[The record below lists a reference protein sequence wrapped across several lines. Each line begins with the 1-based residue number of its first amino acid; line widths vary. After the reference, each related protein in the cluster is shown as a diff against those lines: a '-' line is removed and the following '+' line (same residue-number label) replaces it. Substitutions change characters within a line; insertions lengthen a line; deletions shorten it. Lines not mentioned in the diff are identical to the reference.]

1 MSKKNIALLGATLV
15 SVIYGLTFTIAKDVM
30 PQYIDAYGFILLR
43 VGGTTLLFWL
53 FWFFMPKEK
62 IALNDFPRI
71 IAAAF
76 FGVAFNMLTFFK
88 GLSLTSP
95 ISAAVIMVS
104 TPMIVLVLSAI
115 IMKEPMKKRMVS
127 GIILGLIGTAFLILY
142 GKSIG
147 STTHGGFGNFLVLV
161 NAISYGFYLIIVKKL
176 MEKYN
181 AFTFVKWI
189 YSFGLIMVLPFGWSQ
204 LTTAQWILIP
214 TLIYWKIGFVVV
226 VSTFLT
232 YLLNLL
238 TMKELK
244 PTTVAVF
251 IYLQPLFATIFA
263 ISLGKDKLDLVKI
276 VSAILIFIGVYL
288 VTSSPNSS
296 NKPNKIRRMLPLG
309 LRANFLLSLT
319 SFRK

>member
-1 MSKKNIALLGATLV
+1 MSKRNLALIGATIV
-15 SVIYGLTFTIAKDVM
+15 SIIYGVTFTIAKDVM
-30 PQYIDAYGFILLR
+30 PLYIDAYGFILLR
-43 VGGTTLLFWL
+43 VGGSVLLFWL
-53 FWFFMPKEK
+53 VWLFMPKEK

-104 TPMIVLVLSAI
+104 TPMIVLTLSAL
-115 IMKEPMKKRMVS
+115 IMKERMQKRMVF

-147 STTHGGFGNFLVLV
+147 SATNAGLGNFLVLV

-176 MEKYN
+176 MDKYN

-189 YSFGLIMVLPFGWSQ
+189 YLFGFIMVLPFGWSQ
-204 LTTAQWILIP
+204 FQTVNWNLVPMDIC
-214 TLIYWKIGFVVV
+214 WKIGFVVV
-226 VSTFLT
+226 FSTFLT

-238 TMKELK
+238 SMKELK

-251 IYLQPLFATIFA
+251 IYLQPVFATIFA
-263 ISLGKDKLDLVKI
+263 ISLGKDELSLVKI
-276 VSAILIFIGVYL
+276 GSAVLIFVGVYL
-288 VTSSPNSS
+288 VTQKKSVQ
-296 NKPNKIRRMLPLG
+296 
-309 LRANFLLSLT
+309 
-319 SFRK
+319 

>member
-1 MSKKNIALLGATLV
+1 MSKRNLALIGATIV
-15 SVIYGLTFTIAKDVM
+15 SIIYGVTFTIAKDVM
-30 PQYIDAYGFILLR
+30 PLYIDAYGFILLR
-43 VGGTTLLFWL
+43 AGGSVLLFWL
-53 FWFFMPKEK
+53 VWLFMPKEK
-62 IALNDFPRI
+62 IALQDFPRI

-104 TPMIVLVLSAI
+104 TPMIVLALSAI
-115 IMKEPMKKRMVS
+115 IMKERMKSRMVF

-147 STTHGGFGNFLVLV
+147 SATNAGLGNFLVLV

-176 MEKYN
+176 MDKYN
-181 AFTFVKWI
+181 AFSFAKWI
-189 YSFGLIMVLPFGWSQ
+189 YLFGFIMVLPFGWSQ
-204 LTTAQWILIP
+204 FDAVNWSAIP
-214 TLIYWKIGFVVV
+214 VTISWKIVFVVV
-226 VSTFLT
+226 ISTFLT

-238 TMKELK
+238 SMKELK

-263 ISLGKDKLDLVKI
+263 IGLGKDELSVVKI
-276 VSAILIFIGVYL
+276 ISALLIFIGVYL
-288 VTSSPNSS
+288 VTQKKSVE
-296 NKPNKIRRMLPLG
+296 
-309 LRANFLLSLT
+309 
-319 SFRK
+319 

>member
-1 MSKKNIALLGATLV
+1 MSKRNLALIGATIV
-15 SVIYGLTFTIAKDVM
+15 SLIYGVTFTIAKDVM
-30 PQYIDAYGFILLR
+30 PKYIDAYGFILLR
-43 VGGTTLLFWL
+43 AGGSMVL
-53 FWFFMPKEK
+53 FWFVWFVISLSGKTQNEK
-62 IALNDFPRI
+62 IALSDFPRI
-71 IAAAF
+71 IASAF

-115 IMKEPMKKRMVS
+115 ITKERMRKSSVF

-147 STTHGGFGNFLVLV
+147 SATNAGLGNFLVFV
-161 NAISYGFYLIIVKKL
+161 NAVSYGFYLIIVKKL

-189 YSFGLIMVLPFGWSQ
+189 YLFGFIMVLPFGWSQ
-204 LTTAQWILIP
+204 FTAVDWVFVP
-214 TLIYWKIGFVVV
+214 MDIYWKIAFVVV
-226 VSTFLT
+226 ISTFLT

-238 TMKELK
+238 SMKELK
-244 PTTVAVF
+244 PTTIAVF

-263 ISLGKDKLDLVKI
+263 ISLGKDELSFVKI
-276 VSAILIFIGVYL
+276 GSAILIFSGVYL
-288 VTSSPNSS
+288 VTYKKS
-296 NKPNKIRRMLPLG
+296 
-309 LRANFLLSLT
+309 
-319 SFRK
+319 